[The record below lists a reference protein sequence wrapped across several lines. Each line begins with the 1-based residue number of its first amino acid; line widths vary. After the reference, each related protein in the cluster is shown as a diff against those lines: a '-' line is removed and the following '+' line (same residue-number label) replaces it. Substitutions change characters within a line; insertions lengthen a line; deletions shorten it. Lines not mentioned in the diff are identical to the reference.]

1 MSETVRGRACLRVQ
15 EVRYACARDHTEVD
29 EVLRNCVVVLRVDVR
44 DELEQRVLQ
53 VRRNLQYRGTKE
65 GGWEG
70 VHHRAEAGAIL
81 EEGVR
86 ILQRS
91 LRRRTCSVMP
101 QSRMHS
107 RPSVVRRRLPGC
119 GSQWSV
125 PVSRSIV
132 RYALIATPHSR
143 GTSGLASLCRGRE
156 RVGWWRVEGEGRG
169 LVMPPWEAEGEVTPP
184 RRFGRSGRGMHAH
197 LSRRVPSTHS
207 VTMTV
212 SRTRESTTA
221 GEVTASRPR
230 ATIDA
235 CLFPRGQG
243 GAGQG
248 ARVSS
253 QAGGGKEAHLM
264 LPWSRH
270 RRGGGKKGAAARR
283 TAKAA
288 VFLASSR

>member
-1 MSETVRGRACLRVQ
+1 MQDAQRGRGYTTKKGEERGARLELGLDALADLGGASARRDLAEGEGEAVGDAGGL
-15 EVRYACARDHTEVD
+15 EALGRDALGREACAPHKKRAGERMSKRRACMPAGSRGMRLRARQVTEVD
-29 EVLRNCVVVLRVDVR
+29 EVLRDGVVVLRVDVR

-119 GSQWSV
+119 GSQCSV

-156 RVGWWRVEGEGRG
+156 RKGWEG
-169 LVMPPWEAEGEVTPP
+169 
-184 RRFGRSGRGMHAH
+184 
-197 LSRRVPSTHS
+197 
-207 VTMTV
+207 
-212 SRTRESTTA
+212 
-221 GEVTASRPR
+221 
-230 ATIDA
+230 
-235 CLFPRGQG
+235 
-243 GAGQG
+243 
-248 ARVSS
+248 
-253 QAGGGKEAHLM
+253 
-264 LPWSRH
+264 
-270 RRGGGKKGAAARR
+270 
-283 TAKAA
+283 
-288 VFLASSR
+288 